1 SEKFKNYYRQMES
14 SITRIVLD
22 EAHQL
27 ITDSNFRSN
36 FLRLSELAAY
46 PVQKIHLSATI
57 PAYMEKR
64 YLEIA
69 ALPNSTP
76 ILRAPT
82 YRANLSYSLFAVNPR
97 VRSQA
102 RLIVDVAAYMQANYW
117 DDKCRGIIFCP
128 SVERAKELGRHF
140 NNCISHS
147 DKTSLSDMQRF
158 LNEEAWFKGT
168 MPWIV
173 ATTTLIH
180 GIDCP
185 RVKVVMY
192 DNILFGLTPKTQADG
207 LLQAETVSPGE
218 KMASSSACATPAV
231 NPQQDVFSAPAS
243 GSTDDLY
250 GSLDDQAFMDI
261 DMEPA
266 SLVPGQAFMVQN
278 PSISGS
284 PAAVV
289 PSGTVTSSSGSPMRI
304 QAMRNAHQR
313 GSSFGA
319 TRGSLVASAPP
330 TPTPLR
336 STPGILGSSTPVVHS
351 GSAMRLQA
359 IRDAQQLGHPGTPL
373 QLGRILVPSTPVTSS
388 HPSGSARPTPSGSIA
403 RQERTPYGTPPHFG
417 RVLVPSTPVTASH
430 PSGSARPAASMS
442 IVMDAAYAEQLFA
455 EKRRKAALLGVL
467 TGRLL
472 TRCPICWAY
481 SRNLVVDGPSH
492 RRFRDCCGPKGSSD
506 HANGWSDLR
515 AEMAKIGFAKYQY
528 CYTCGM
534 PQTKNFKPECHTQ
547 FLAGEK
553 NKCPMAYFTVHLL
566 WFIYCDLRLMEKA
579 RRVFPDIPR
588 DFSVES
594 FAKWVMKGESPD
606 RFYNGLELIL
616 WWAGSLQ
623 LAYEKLIHR
632 TRQGPPFTF
641 YGL

>member
-1 SEKFKNYYRQMES
+1 MES

-192 DNILFGLTPKTQADG
+192 DRVREA
-207 LLQAETVSPGE
+207 
-218 KMASSSACATPAV
+218 
-231 NPQQDVFSAPAS
+231 
-243 GSTDDLY
+243 
-250 GSLDDQAFMDI
+250 LDD
-261 DMEPA
+261 E
-266 SLVPGQAFMVQN
+266 
-278 PSISGS
+278 
-284 PAAVV
+284 
-289 PSGTVTSSSGSPMRI
+289 
-304 QAMRNAHQR
+304 
-313 GSSFGA
+313 
-319 TRGSLVASAPP
+319 
-330 TPTPLR
+330 R
-336 STPGILGSSTPVVHS
+336 SES
-351 GSAMRLQA
+351 
-359 IRDAQQLGHPGTPL
+359 
-373 QLGRILVPSTPVTSS
+373 
-388 HPSGSARPTPSGSIA
+388 
-403 RQERTPYGTPPHFG
+403 E
-417 RVLVPSTPVTASH
+417 
-430 PSGSARPAASMS
+430 
-442 IVMDAAYAEQLFA
+442 
-455 EKRRKAALLGVL
+455 
-467 TGRLL
+467 
-472 TRCPICWAY
+472 
-481 SRNLVVDGPSH
+481 
-492 RRFRDCCGPKGSSD
+492 SD
-506 HANGWSDLR
+506 
-515 AEMAKIGFAKYQY
+515 
-528 CYTCGM
+528 
-534 PQTKNFKPECHTQ
+534 
-547 FLAGEK
+547 
-553 NKCPMAYFTVHLL
+553 
-566 WFIYCDLRLMEKA
+566 
-579 RRVFPDIPR
+579 
-588 DFSVES
+588 
-594 FAKWVMKGESPD
+594 
-606 RFYNGLELIL
+606 
-616 WWAGSLQ
+616 
-623 LAYEKLIHR
+623 
-632 TRQGPPFTF
+632 
-641 YGL
+641 